1 MPALFLFLWIVLH
14 KGDSSLGFYSADG
27 TLEK

>member
-1 MPALFLFLWIVLH
+1 MPALFLFVWLVLH

-27 TLEK
+27 KLEK